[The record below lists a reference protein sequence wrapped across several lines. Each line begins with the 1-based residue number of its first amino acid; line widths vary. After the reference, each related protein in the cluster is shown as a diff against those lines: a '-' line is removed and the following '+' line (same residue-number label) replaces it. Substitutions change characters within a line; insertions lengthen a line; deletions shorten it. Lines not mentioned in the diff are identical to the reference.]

1 MKADMAGATHGGKGS
16 RQRKGDIKKFHD
28 NYDKIFGKK
37 EKLSPEKLDSGF
49 KSSKKSDSK

>member
-1 MKADMAGATHGGKGS
+1 MTVATHGGKGS

-37 EKLSPEKLDSGF
+37 EKLPTEKLDSGF
-49 KSSKKSDSK
+49 KSSNKGDSK